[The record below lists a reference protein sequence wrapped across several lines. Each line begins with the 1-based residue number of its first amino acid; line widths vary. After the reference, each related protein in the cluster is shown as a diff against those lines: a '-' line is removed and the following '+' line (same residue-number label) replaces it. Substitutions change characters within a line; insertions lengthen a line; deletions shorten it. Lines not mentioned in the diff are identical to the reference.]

1 MDKNSPDWKKYKQ
14 EQADFLKRNQ
24 DALDKK
30 HNIGRYTNTRN
41 TRNPQ
46 GYKPYKKGEKPPKV
60 KTYTRGFNIGHI
72 KQDKQDAI
80 NDLGNKLSEVESREG
95 WNKTKA
101 RIKGLGRRIYPDEG
115 RHGEGGQT
123 SIENPEFH
131 GEKRTGLFGQKQ
143 KPSKETAV
151 SEEKPLEELTDG
163 ELSEVEKL
171 MVKKM
176 TLRNEGT
183 VRHNTEPDKHL
194 LEGKHSKTDLRVRG
208 HGVGTPMIRDGK
220 KVARTAEDVTTPSGN
235 EVTNT
240 KGDKQMAGILG
251 TKDNAKPTKEQMDE
265 YLDIA
270 HYGERPKTE
279 SFSRKKRESQADL
292 EAKFEHPDYNIAT
305 GEIEHGF
312 RNRKKKGGIKEK
324 LRKLVTVPDI
334 YPSEIKNI
342 ESRERRE
349 KASKEKEVECPH
361 CSGEGRMAMSFG
373 YGAGVGTCRNCGGK
387 GKGTEF
393 HYTDTE
399 GNMKKSWE
407 SWLEIRKDAL
417 DQNRDIL
424 PKQEPPKG
432 QDFQAQKPRVGRN
445 ERRGW
450 LKRNPDRKYSRLYI
464 EPATDSEEYASQ
476 NRRGQI
482 DDLKTGNSPKD
493 IIPKKRGL
501 YEDHRRKEVDAKAIN
516 TAENKKVIPRRHPKG
531 KPPKAGSE
539 PYDISQTKRLD
550 ERRESMRRKKSW
562 EIWLEKKKDQGQGD
576 ARYGNPHETGMED
589 PRKLQ
594 TTKDDFSMEEKK
606 IIKKMTRYNT
616 KPYIQIERDSN

>member
-171 MVKKM
+171 MYKKM
-176 TLRNEGT
+176 AMSK
-183 VRHNTEPDKHL
+183 NT
-194 LEGKHSKTDLRVRG
+194 GKVLTPKRDEDYGKNITQMDLQNPTPTRVRG
-208 HGVGTPMIRDGK
+208 HGVGTPKRI
-220 KVARTAEDVTTPSGN
+220 KVGDKTVKVPRTAEDVTTSSGN
-235 EVTNT
+235 EKTSTRGNM
-240 KGDKQMAGILG
+240 QMAGILG
-251 TKDNAKPTKEQMDE
+251 KPDNAKPTKEQMDE

-270 HYGERPKTE
+270 HHGERPKTE

-407 SWLEIRKDAL
+407 
-417 DQNRDIL
+417 
-424 PKQEPPKG
+424 
-432 QDFQAQKPRVGRN
+432 
-445 ERRGW
+445 
-450 LKRNPDRKYSRLYI
+450 
-464 EPATDSEEYASQ
+464 
-476 NRRGQI
+476 
-482 DDLKTGNSPKD
+482 
-493 IIPKKRGL
+493 
-501 YEDHRRKEVDAKAIN
+501 
-516 TAENKKVIPRRHPKG
+516 
-531 KPPKAGSE
+531 
-539 PYDISQTKRLD
+539 
-550 ERRESMRRKKSW
+550 
-562 EIWLEKKKDQGQGD
+562 IWLEKKKDQGQGD

>member
-14 EQADFLKRNQ
+14 DQADMLKRHQ

-30 HNIGRYTNTRN
+30 HNIGRYADTK
-41 TRNPQ
+41 NPPNPPNPPH
-46 GYKPYKKGEKPPKV
+46 GRPYKKGQKPQNAKPYSNMNV
-60 KTYTRGFNIGHI
+60 GHI
-72 KQDKQDAI
+72 KYWKNEDMKE
-80 NDLGNKLSEVESREG
+80 LGDKLSHIADREG
-95 WNKTKA
+95 WKYDKQGNKTKA

-407 SWLEIRKDAL
+407 
-417 DQNRDIL
+417 
-424 PKQEPPKG
+424 
-432 QDFQAQKPRVGRN
+432 
-445 ERRGW
+445 
-450 LKRNPDRKYSRLYI
+450 
-464 EPATDSEEYASQ
+464 
-476 NRRGQI
+476 
-482 DDLKTGNSPKD
+482 
-493 IIPKKRGL
+493 
-501 YEDHRRKEVDAKAIN
+501 
-516 TAENKKVIPRRHPKG
+516 
-531 KPPKAGSE
+531 
-539 PYDISQTKRLD
+539 
-550 ERRESMRRKKSW
+550 
-562 EIWLEKKKDQGQGD
+562 IWLEKKKDQGQGD